1 MSKGIRIF
9 YMFSVLFIVMVAI
22 NLIIYERTGI
32 MYMEEIKITFTWLG
46 VNLILSIA
54 LINLWDYVSSAMEHS
69 PSVLWK
75 IFRGAVVGIAWFL
88 AGLIAIFI
96 ILGILLD
103 MGSLGFFDS
112 SFMIIMLVVWGVIS
126 IVNAINSLKKGS

>member
-103 MGSLGFFDS
+103 MGSHGFFDS

-126 IVNAINSLKKGS
+126 IVNAINSFKKGS

>member
-1 MSKGIRIF
+1 
-9 YMFSVLFIVMVAI
+9 MVAI

-32 MYMEEIKITFTWLG
+32 MYMEKINNFTWLG
-46 VNLILSIA
+46 VNLILSIV

-103 MGSLGFFDS
+103 MDSHGFFDS